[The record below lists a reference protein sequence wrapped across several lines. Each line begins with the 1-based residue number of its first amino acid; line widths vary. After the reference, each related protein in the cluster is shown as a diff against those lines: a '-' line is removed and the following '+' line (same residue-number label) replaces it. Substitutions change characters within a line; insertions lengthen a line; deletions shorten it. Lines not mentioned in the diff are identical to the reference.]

1 MAVDME
7 ALIMDGLLRLCERRP
22 LKAVTVKD
30 ILEETGVSRQT
41 FYNYFQDKND
51 LIQRVYLRRII
62 PDFQTPDKNLDFSR
76 SNLAVTR
83 DVLAHRDFLRQACM
97 LEGQN
102 CLREFMF
109 DHCKKFDLAWHQM
122 LYGGGQMPDELRFAT
137 EYHAMASISML
148 LTWILSGASSG
159 AEELAA
165 MITHLRD
172 IGLGQLLAGRELPE
186 SPYKSRGEQT
196 I

>member
-7 ALIMDGLLRLCERRP
+7 ALIMDGLLNLCGRRP
-22 LKAVTVKD
+22 LKAITVKD
-30 ILEETGVSRQT
+30 ILAETGVSRQT

-51 LIQRVYLRRII
+51 LIQRVYLKRII
-62 PDFQTPDKNLDFSR
+62 PDFQSPDKNLDFSR
-76 SNLAVTR
+76 ANLAVAR
-83 DVLAHRDFLRQACM
+83 NVQAHRDFLRQACM

-109 DHCKKFDLAWHQM
+109 SHCKELDLTWHQM
-122 LYGGGQMPDELRFAT
+122 LYGGSMPEKLRFAT
-137 EYHAMASISML
+137 EYHAVASISML

-159 AEELAA
+159 AEEVAA
-165 MITHLRD
+165 MITRLRD
-172 IGLGQLLAGRELPE
+172 IGLGKLLAGRELPE
-186 SPYKSRGEQT
+186 GPYKPHGEQT